1 MTYQSQL
8 TDPTDFRLV
17 FEEDG
22 VTLTPVAEQ
31 AVEIGLRIIAEAAH
45 RNARAKGWYDQGREF
60 PEELAL
66 VHSEVSEALEEY
78 RDGHGFD
85 EHYYAV
91 SSADNPQIE
100 FSGTFNPETPVP
112 AMPEGVIAKPEG
124 IGAEVG
130 DIVIR
135 LGDIAGNPERPIDW
149 ARGVIEK
156 LRFNATRPVRHGGKR
171 A

>member
-8 TDPTDFRLV
+8 TDPENFTGV
-17 FEEDG
+17 FSEDG
-22 VTLTPVAEQ
+22 VTLTQNAEYI
-31 AVEIGLRIIAEAAH
+31 VEMGLRIIAEAAH
-45 RNARAKGWYDQGREF
+45 RNARAKGWYETDRGF
-60 PEELAL
+60 PEEIAL
-66 VHSEVSEALEEY
+66 VHSEASEALEEY
-78 RDGHGFD
+78 RNGVKFD
-85 EHYYAV
+85 QHYYKHTENETRW
-91 SSADNPQIE
+91 SDNDVE
-100 FSGTFNPETPVP
+100 D
-112 AMPEGVIAKPEG
+112 GVLGKPEG

>member
-8 TDPTDFRLV
+8 TDPENFTGV
-17 FEEDG
+17 FSEDG
-22 VTLTPVAEQ
+22 VTLTQNAEYI
-31 AVEIGLRIIAEAAH
+31 VEMGLRIIAEAAH
-45 RNARAKGWYDQGREF
+45 RNARAKGWYETDRGF
-60 PEELAL
+60 PEEIAL
-66 VHSEVSEALEEY
+66 VHSEASEALEEY
-78 RDGHGFD
+78 RNGRGFD

-91 SSADNPQIE
+91 SSADNPNVE
-100 FSGTFNPETPVP
+100 FGGTLGPDSP
-112 AMPEGVIAKPEG
+112 AVTLPEGIIAKPEG